1 MDLVVGARRVYVAM
15 THITKKGAPKILK
28 KCTLPLTAVAV
39 VDMVVT
45 EFAVFTIKDEKMTLT
60 EIAPE
65 VTLEEIRANTDADY
79 DTAEEI
85 AVYGGLGG
93 A

>member
-15 THITKKGAPKILK
+15 THVTKKGAPKILK
-28 KCTLPLTAVAV
+28 KCTLPLTAVGV

-45 EFAVFTIKDEKMTLT
+45 EFAVFTIKDGKVTLI

-65 VTLEEIRANTDADY
+65 VTQEQIRANTEADY
-79 DTAEEI
+79 EIAEDI
-85 AVYGGLGG
+85 AVYRGLEV